1 MTPSVSSPGSTAI
14 LAILLEAKQAGVGKI
29 TRTALMKYLYL
40 LDLYMAE
47 ETLGKTWTEAVWRFH
62 HFGPYAQSLA
72 DEIDFLA
79 SRSNIQEISGGGGTS
94 KDYTLYTIGEW
105 STAKSF
111 EALGLPRDVR
121 MHLGEDIRQFAQDLS
136 GLLDMVYFRTEPMR
150 GVMPGQA
157 LSFASAQK
165 VNFKADIKPIPIPVS
180 DPARAAKI
188 QALAKKIGENYLKAS
203 QGFPGNHLPPIRDEH
218 YAKAVAGNEDD
229 RIEGE
234 YSAELTFGGH

>member
-1 MTPSVSSPGSTAI
+1 MTPSASSPGSAAI
-14 LAILLEAKQAGVGKI
+14 LAILLESKQAGVGKI

-47 ETLGKTWTEAVWRFH
+47 ETLGKTWTEADWRFH

-72 DEIDFLA
+72 DEIDFL
-79 SRSNIQEISGGGGTS
+79 SGRSLIQEISGGGGTS

-105 STAKSF
+105 STTKTF

-121 MHLGEDIRQFAQDLS
+121 MRLGEDIRRFAQDLS

-150 GVMPGQA
+150 GVKPGQA
-157 LSFASAQK
+157 LSFSTAQK
-165 VNFKADIKPIPIPVS
+165 VNFKTDIKPIQIPVS

-203 QGFPGNHLPPIRDEH
+203 QGFPDNHLRPIRDEH
-218 YAKAVAGNEDD
+218 YAKAVAGNGGD